1 MRTDH
6 PVYRQ
11 DLAAVRA
18 AAPSLEPLR
27 GRTVLITGATG
38 LVGAFL
44 TDAIGKYDVDLVQA
58 IVMLY
63 ASLGILGLF
72 LGDLLMTVLDPRIRL
87 TGKGGAR

>member
-38 LVGAFL
+38 LDRKSV
-44 TDAIGKYDVDLVQA
+44 V
-58 IVMLY
+58 
-63 ASLGILGLF
+63 
-72 LGDLLMTVLDPRIRL
+72 
-87 TGKGGAR
+87 

>member
-44 TDAIGKYDVDLVQA
+44 TDALALVQWGV
-58 IVMLY
+58 ILNIML
-63 ASLGILGLF
+63 AVI
-72 LGDLLMTVLDPRIRL
+72 
-87 TGKGGAR
+87 AR

>member
-38 LVGAFL
+38 LP
-44 TDAIGKYDVDLVQA
+44 IGFPIPVVKA
-58 IVMLY
+58 
-63 ASLGILGLF
+63 
-72 LGDLLMTVLDPRIRL
+72 TN
-87 TGKGGAR
+87 